1 MKFLKRSI
9 YFLKPRD
16 AIQMGKH
23 IEVRSVL
30 VDGGFGLD
38 KETFKSLMAKELKE
52 PAESSDVI
60 IFAQSSMAYCANYIK
75 ELYGKEVLSN
85 PKFGAKAVRAALLN
99 KGLIK

>member
-1 MKFLKRSI
+1 
-9 YFLKPRD
+9 
-16 AIQMGKH
+16 
-23 IEVRSVL
+23 
-30 VDGGFGLD
+30 
-38 KETFKSLMAKELKE
+38 MAKELKE

-85 PKFGAKAVRAALLN
+85 PKFGVKAVRAALLN